1 MISVRKFWTI
11 VILVIALSFSFL
23 AYAET
28 YLVKGDKV
36 KSKNGT
42 EYLIFKDENKVQLGF
57 KVDGL
62 NLVPIKDSKTDSIK
76 REIKKKEESE
86 QKAKEKAK
94 KENFTKSINR
104 FSYNMLKL
112 CMTIVCILLV
122 FGVVCFLGVC
132 SWVCV
137 FIWVLIKKR

>member
-1 MISVRKFWTI
+1 MKTLIM
-11 VILVIALSFSFL
+11 ALAFLFSTL
-23 AYAET
+23 ASANT
-28 YLVKGDKV
+28 YLVSGNKV

-42 EYLIFKDENKVQLGF
+42 EYLIFKDENKIQLGF

-112 CMTIVCILLV
+112 CMTIVCILLAFV
-122 FGVVCFLGVC
+122 VVCFLGIL
-132 SWVCV
+132 SWVFT
-137 FIWVLIKKR
+137 FIWVEYKKR